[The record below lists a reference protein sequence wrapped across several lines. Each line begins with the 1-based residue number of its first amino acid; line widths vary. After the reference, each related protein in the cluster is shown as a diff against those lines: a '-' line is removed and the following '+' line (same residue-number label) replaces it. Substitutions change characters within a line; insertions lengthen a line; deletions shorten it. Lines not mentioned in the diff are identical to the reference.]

1 MALTRGQLGPL
12 VRASR
17 RAKEVMAARD
27 LDEWQ
32 REYGEL
38 AGRFVQELGLPLAV
52 MNGNDE
58 SIATVESRLRSHVQA
73 AADSWVD
80 ASSEQASLR
89 LVLGLSFYLID
100 ILLRRT
106 DGLLRQ
112 SKFGDLHV
120 AYSYDTQGRIA
131 ARPLSIFAVDTARGY
146 LASMA
151 LAEPTDMAKL
161 IRTFSRR
168 RSRRNRL

>member
-1 MALTRGQLGPL
+1 
-12 VRASR
+12 
-17 RAKEVMAARD
+17 MAARD

-131 ARPLSIFAVDTARGY
+131 ARATRCATEASVRALVIRASSRSA
-146 LASMA
+146 LASRVA
-151 LAEPTDMAKL
+151 
-161 IRTFSRR
+161 
-168 RSRRNRL
+168 